1 MGVGAGHGK
10 SILFGEHF
18 VVYGMPSL
26 AAGIDSVT
34 TAKVTKK
41 EWPGWT
47 LDDKR
52 PEVPGYKEKKMDE
65 QKESI
70 NNVLRF
76 LGVDTSKQ
84 GIHIE
89 LGGNLICASGFGA
102 SAASCVSLARAVNEE
117 FNLSLDDAK
126 INEAAFEGEK
136 GYHGTPSGIDNTAST
151 YGGLVWYIRDLKG
164 GSPTFKPIKLE
175 KSVHLVI
182 ASTGITAST
191 SEVVGDVRKKK
202 DADSDWFD
210 TIAEEYE
217 ALVVSALEALR
228 SNNLKK
234 VGDLMNRNHE
244 LLQELTVSC
253 KELDSLV
260 KIARENGALG
270 AKMTGTG
277 RGGNMIAIAEEEAT
291 IDRIAAALENNGAA
305 FVIKTTFGT

>member
-1 MGVGAGHGK
+1 MGVGTGHGK

-26 AAGIDSVT
+26 AAGIESVT
-34 TAKVTKK
+34 TAKVTKR

-47 LDDKR
+47 LDDDR

-65 QKESI
+65 QKVSI

-76 LGVDTSKQ
+76 LGMDFSEQ

-89 LGGNLICASGFGA
+89 LGGDLICASGFGA
-102 SAASCVSLARAVNEE
+102 SAASCVSLARAINEE
-117 FNLSLDDAK
+117 FNLGLGDAK

-164 GSPTFKPIKLE
+164 GPPTFKPIKLDE
-175 KSVHLVI
+175 SVHFVI

-191 SEVVGDVRKKK
+191 TEVVGDVRKKK
-202 DADSDWFD
+202 DADPAWFD
-210 TIAEEYE
+210 AIATEYE
-217 ALVVSALEALR
+217 SLVNNALEALR
-228 SNNLKK
+228 NNNLQK
-234 VGDLMNRNHE
+234 VGELMNRNHE

-253 KELDSLV
+253 KELDNLV
-260 KIARENGALG
+260 DVARDAGALG

-277 RGGNMIAIAEEEAT
+277 RGGNMIAIADDEAT
-291 IDRIAAALENNGAA
+291 RDRIAAALEDNGAA
-305 FVIKTTFGT
+305 FVIKTAFGR

>member
-34 TAKVTKK
+34 TARVTER

-65 QKESI
+65 QRESI

-76 LGVDTSKQ
+76 LGVDTSKK

-89 LGGNLICASGFGA
+89 FGGDLICASGFGA
-102 SAASCVSLARAVNEE
+102 SAASCVSLARALNDE
-117 FNLSLDDAK
+117 FNLGLDDEK

-164 GSPTFKPIKLE
+164 GPPTFRPIKLDD
-175 KSVHLVI
+175 SVHFVI

-191 SEVVGDVRKKK
+191 TEVVGDVRRKK
-202 DADSDWFD
+202 DDDPAWFEA
-210 TIAEEYE
+210 IAKEYE
-217 ALVVSALEALR
+217 TLVNTALDALR
-228 SNNLKK
+228 SHDLHK
-234 VGDLMNRNHE
+234 VGSLMDRNHE

-253 KELDSLV
+253 DELDHLV
-260 KIARENGALG
+260 KVAREQGALG

-277 RGGNMIAIAEEEAT
+277 RGGNMIAIAEGKVKR
-291 IDRIAAALENNGAA
+291 DKIAAALERSGAA
-305 FVIKTTFGT
+305 FVIRTSFGI

>member
-34 TAKVTKK
+34 TAKVMRK

-47 LDDKR
+47 LDDNR

-65 QKESI
+65 QTESI

-76 LGVDTSKQ
+76 LEVDTSEQ

-89 LGGNLICASGFGA
+89 LGGDLICASGFGA
-102 SAASCVSLARAVNEE
+102 SAASCVSLARALNEE
-117 FNLSLDDAK
+117 FNLGLDDSK
-126 INEAAFEGEK
+126 INQAAFEGEK

-164 GSPTFKPIKLE
+164 GPPSFKPIKLDE
-175 KSVHLVI
+175 SVHFVI

-191 SEVVGDVRKKK
+191 TEVVGDVRKKK
-202 DADSDWFD
+202 DADPDWFD
-210 TIAEEYE
+210 TIAKEYE
-217 ALVVSALEALR
+217 ALVNSALDALR
-228 SNNLKK
+228 SNDLQK
-234 VGDLMNRNHE
+234 VGYLMNRNHE

-253 KELDSLV
+253 KELDHLV
-260 KIARENGALG
+260 DVARKNGALG

-277 RGGNMIAIAEEEAT
+277 RGGNMIAIAGDKAT
-291 IDRIAAALENNGAA
+291 RDSIATALESSGAA
-305 FVIKTTFGT
+305 FVIKTSFGT